1 MKTDGSY
8 AFIRFVILLIVL
20 ISLPSAAAGQQDN
33 YITHSTTSI
42 SLRYWQI
49 SKDYSPQQY
58 LQCPPDSSW
67 ETFGHAKDYSKYDS
81 GNWLLRTTIR
91 IGDSLNRQSVLGL
104 FPKYIVTAYDIYWD
118 GRKIAQNGVIG
129 INSTDE
135 QSGLYNYHLLLTHE
149 LLTPGTHTIIFRI
162 SNHQS
167 ISIWK
172 WYYGD
177 FLVGTYD
184 AQLKGTFMDSYK
196 AFIIIG
202 LLFVPFL
209 FNLFLYFARKR
220 KTEHLLFSLI
230 CLLVIAD
237 SALSQ
242 IPLFMDAPTTFIY
255 LQYYL
260 YHFFTVLFSILLP
273 AFFVYTFSIPKKSI
287 GLIIGINLIIAAFFT
302 GELSIFRTMSFVVL
316 AESSLITGWALYG
329 RRAESVVI
337 AIGLFIAWIAYFF
350 NFAFDGIS
358 TTMVICVS
366 FSIARQF
373 AKKEKNERE
382 AQLRSAHLENE
393 LLKKN
398 ISPHF
403 LLNSLTS
410 IIVWLRK
417 DANSAIKLIQA
428 LAEEFRMISQIS
440 ALKQIP
446 IVQEIDLCK
455 SHLAIMGY
463 RKGANYSLAV
473 SRIDE
478 RESVPPM
485 IFHTLVENGLTH
497 GYETKNTGTFTLH
510 RQENANHIQFTL
522 SNDGDFSKDESPDTS
537 GFGMRYIKGRL
548 EESYPG
554 RWDVLSQKSPS
565 GWETIITIRNE

>member
-1 MKTDGSY
+1 MKTNGSY
-8 AFIRFVILLIVL
+8 VFFRFVILLLAL
-20 ISLPSAAAGQQDN
+20 ISLPSTAAGQQDN
-33 YITHSTTSI
+33 YISQSTTSI
-42 SLRYWQI
+42 DLKYWHI
-49 SKDYSPQQY
+49 AKDIAPQQY
-58 LQCPPDSSW
+58 LQSPPDSLW
-67 ETFGHAKDYSKYDS
+67 ETFGKTTDYSMYDT

-91 IGDSLNRQSVLGL
+91 ISDSLNGQSVLGL
-104 FPKYIVTAYDIYWD
+104 FPKYIVTAFEVYWD
-118 GRKIAQNGVIG
+118 GRKIAQNGIIG

-135 QSGLYNYHLLLTHE
+135 QPGLYNYPLLLSNE
-149 LLTPGTHTIIFRI
+149 ALTPGTHAIIFRI
-162 SNHQS
+162 SNHQPY
-167 ISIWK
+167 SIWK

-177 FLVGTYD
+177 FLIGTYD
-184 AQLKGTFMDSYK
+184 TQLKKTFMNSYR

-237 SALSQ
+237 SAIGQ
-242 IPLFMDAPTTFIY
+242 IPLFIDAPTTFIY

-273 AFFVYTFSIPKKSI
+273 AFFVYIFSLPKKII
-287 GLIIGINLIIAAFFT
+287 GLIIAVNLIIAIFFT
-302 GELSIFRTMSFVVL
+302 GMLSIFNTMSFVVL

-329 RRAESVVI
+329 KRAESVVI

-350 NFAFDGIS
+350 NSAFDGLS

-446 IVQEIDLCK
+446 ITQEIDLCK
-455 SHLAIMGY
+455 SHLTIMGY
-463 RKGANYSLAV
+463 RKGADYKLAV
-473 SRIDE
+473 SGIDE
-478 RESVPPM
+478 TESVPPM
-485 IFHTLVENGLTH
+485 IFHTLIENGLTH
-497 GYETKNTGTFTLH
+497 GYETKSNGTFTLH
-510 RQENANHIQFTL
+510 RQKNPNNVLFTL
-522 SNDGDFSKDESPDTS
+522 SNDGDFPGSESPDSS

-554 RWDVLSQKSPS
+554 RWDVLSRKSTS
-565 GWETIITIRNE
+565 GWETIITIRNA